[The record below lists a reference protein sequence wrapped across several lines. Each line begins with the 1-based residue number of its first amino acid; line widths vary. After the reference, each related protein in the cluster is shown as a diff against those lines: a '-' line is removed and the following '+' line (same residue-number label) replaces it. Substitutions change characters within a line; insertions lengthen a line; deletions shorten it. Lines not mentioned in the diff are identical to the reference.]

1 MNRNNLRKEIFN
13 CLKILERRDRVKYW
27 IAVAI
32 QSAMS
37 LVDLL
42 GVAALGLVGSL
53 AIRGAQSQTAGDRV
67 SDVLVFLRIDNL
79 SIREQIIILS
89 VFAVALLAFKT
100 VFTIYF
106 TRRLLFFLG
115 RKSAEI
121 STTLINRT
129 LSKGYLGIRQ
139 STQTEIQYATGD
151 GVTAISLGVLGV
163 TANLI
168 GDFSLLFV
176 VGLGVFVIDPFSA
189 LTTLGLFGAI
199 GLILYFSMNRR
210 AKKIGSEMARLNVE
224 GNSKLFEVVNAYRE
238 IYSRNRL
245 NYYVQEISGI
255 KREFAYQSARQT
267 LLPNISKYIVEL
279 SVTVGAMLVAAIEFS
294 TSDASRAA
302 ASLALFM
309 AAGSRIAPALL
320 RIQQSAVQVQGN
332 LGLAEPTL
340 KLLENMVQVPLL
352 DSAQTALDF
361 EHQGFKSEVVV
372 SNVSFKYS
380 DSGLDIVRK
389 ISFEVREGEMLAIVG
404 PSGSGKST
412 IIDLILGVLNPS
424 IGEIMISGLRP
435 THAIRKWPGAV
446 GYVPQN
452 VNLINQ
458 SIRRN
463 LEIGFAEG
471 AVPQVKIEN
480 ALRDAHLLKDK
491 INLEDSVGEFGANI
505 SGGQKQR
512 VGIARAL
519 LLNPRLLVLDEATSS
534 LDSKTEHDI
543 SATLMDLKGRISM
556 IVVAHRL
563 STVQRADRIV
573 YLDKGEIVACGNFE
587 ELRAQVPDFNQQAE
601 LMGLNNN
608 ER

>member
-1 MNRNNLRKEIFN
+1 
-13 CLKILERRDRVKYW
+13 
-27 IAVAI
+27 
-32 QSAMS
+32 
-37 LVDLL
+37 
-42 GVAALGLVGSL
+42 
-53 AIRGAQSQTAGDRV
+53 
-67 SDVLVFLRIDNL
+67 
-79 SIREQIIILS
+79 
-89 VFAVALLAFKT
+89 
-100 VFTIYF
+100 
-106 TRRLLFFLG
+106 
-115 RKSAEI
+115 
-121 STTLINRT
+121 
-129 LSKGYLGIRQ
+129 
-139 STQTEIQYATGD
+139 
-151 GVTAISLGVLGV
+151 
-163 TANLI
+163 
-168 GDFSLLFV
+168 
-176 VGLGVFVIDPFSA
+176 
-189 LTTLGLFGAI
+189 
-199 GLILYFSMNRR
+199 
-210 AKKIGSEMARLNVE
+210 
-224 GNSKLFEVVNAYRE
+224 
-238 IYSRNRL
+238 
-245 NYYVQEISGI
+245 
-255 KREFAYQSARQT
+255 
-267 LLPNISKYIVEL
+267 
-279 SVTVGAMLVAAIEFS
+279 MLVAAIEFS

-435 THAIRKWPGAV
+435 THAIQKWPGAV

>member
-1 MNRNNLRKEIFN
+1 
-13 CLKILERRDRVKYW
+13 
-27 IAVAI
+27 
-32 QSAMS
+32 
-37 LVDLL
+37 
-42 GVAALGLVGSL
+42 
-53 AIRGAQSQTAGDRV
+53 
-67 SDVLVFLRIDNL
+67 
-79 SIREQIIILS
+79 
-89 VFAVALLAFKT
+89 
-100 VFTIYF
+100 
-106 TRRLLFFLG
+106 
-115 RKSAEI
+115 
-121 STTLINRT
+121 
-129 LSKGYLGIRQ
+129 
-139 STQTEIQYATGD
+139 
-151 GVTAISLGVLGV
+151 
-163 TANLI
+163 
-168 GDFSLLFV
+168 
-176 VGLGVFVIDPFSA
+176 
-189 LTTLGLFGAI
+189 
-199 GLILYFSMNRR
+199 
-210 AKKIGSEMARLNVE
+210 
-224 GNSKLFEVVNAYRE
+224 
-238 IYSRNRL
+238 
-245 NYYVQEISGI
+245 
-255 KREFAYQSARQT
+255 
-267 LLPNISKYIVEL
+267 
-279 SVTVGAMLVAAIEFS
+279 
-294 TSDASRAA
+294 
-302 ASLALFM
+302 
-309 AAGSRIAPALL
+309 
-320 RIQQSAVQVQGN
+320 
-332 LGLAEPTL
+332 
-340 KLLENMVQVPLL
+340 MVQVPLL